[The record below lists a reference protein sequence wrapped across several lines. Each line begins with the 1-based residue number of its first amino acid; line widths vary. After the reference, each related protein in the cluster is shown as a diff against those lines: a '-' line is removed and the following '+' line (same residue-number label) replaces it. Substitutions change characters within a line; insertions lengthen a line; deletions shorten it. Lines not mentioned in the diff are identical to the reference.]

1 MAETFRLRVR
11 NPLETLLE
19 SDQTEWVHLR
29 LADGTGL
36 TVYPGHAPLLAETV
50 TTQLRYAN
58 ETGEHAFNA
67 EAGILQVKGNEVTV
81 FTSSEAEVETTPDPS
96 AVPEARRFEQ
106 LARRLRAKLEG
117 ETDSALA
124 DVLKAGDE

>member
-11 NPLETLLE
+11 NPVETLLE

-67 EAGILQVKGNEVTV
+67 EAGILQVKGNQVTV

-96 AVPEARRFEQ
+96 PVPEARRFER
-106 LARRLRAKLEG
+106 LARQLRAKLEG